1 MINNLE
7 DISINIAYDTLGV
20 PNLSNLNFEPFW
32 LSNLKDDEKQYTKW
46 SQIDNYLPNLMN
58 TFNKNTLEY
67 FYHRQSNFIYPI
79 LLYTNELFYKHHTI
93 EFDTKL
99 IECVKKKKAKIVF
112 FYITEGNWGT
122 DNFHFKWLETLSLKY
137 DLDKDDLLF
146 VTANLKANEIYKS
159 NLFTIIPYNFFLINL
174 DFIPLNKSNKH
185 DIQQYEKNYLKYIEN
200 NKLNKKDKHLLCFNG
215 IARLN
220 RLLIFAQLNLLNE
233 FKDKYITS
241 LKKAETNNSDDFYNE
256 IVNNT
261 SHTEIVDFY
270 KNYNSLESVIYDKHN
285 WGNIISW
292 GATLNEHAH
301 TSTFV
306 NIVTETLWNSD
317 SIFFTEKTFKP
328 MYMCQ
333 PFIIFGNP
341 HSLSKLKEYGFK
353 TFDKWWDESYD
364 NETDLDCRLEKITK
378 VLKEIVSWDM
388 DTCHRV
394 TNEMEEILIHN
405 FNNVL
410 NTTELLNLYTL
421 LQTDTKKIEKSK
433 LL

>member
-1 MINNLE
+1 MINKLE
-7 DISINIAYDTLGV
+7 DISINIAYDVLGV
-20 PNLSNLNFEPFW
+20 PNLSNLNFEPEW

-58 TFNKNTLEY
+58 TFNKNTLDY
-67 FYHRQSNFIYPI
+67 FYDKDSNFIYPI

-93 EFDTKL
+93 DFDVKL
-99 IECVKKKKAKIVF
+99 IECIKRKKAKIVF
-112 FYITEGNWGT
+112 FYITEGDWGT
-122 DNFHFKWLETLSLKY
+122 DNFHFEWMDELVLKY
-137 DLDKDDLLF
+137 ELNKDDLLF
-146 VTANLKANEIYKS
+146 VTANLKANENYKG

-185 DIQQYEKNYLKYIEN
+185 DIQQYENNYLKYIES

-241 LKKAETNNSDDFYNE
+241 LKKAETNSSDFYNQ
-256 IVNNT
+256 VVDAT
-261 SHTEIVDFY
+261 SNTEIIEFY

-301 TSTFV
+301 ISTFV
-306 NIVTETLWNSD
+306 NIITETLWNSNT
-317 SIFFTEKTFKP
+317 IFFTEKTFKP

-341 HSLSKLKEYGFK
+341 NSLTKLKEYGFK

-364 NETDLDCRLEKITK
+364 TEIDLDCRLEKITK
-378 VLKEIVSWDM
+378 VLKEIASWDM
-388 DTCHRV
+388 DECYRI

-410 NTTELLNLYTL
+410 STTELINLYSI
-421 LQTDTKKIEKSK
+421 LQTDIKKIEKSK